1 MHEGVNPKDSLGS
14 KKISFTKFP
23 TAGLIQGTRAM
34 MDGARKYGAFNWRD
48 EPVQAHI
55 YVDAAIRHLLAWF
68 SGEENSAD
76 AGVHHLGHAMACCAI
91 IIDAQ
96 ENNCLADDRH
106 GADTVVE
113 MLDRYTVKD
122 APVPEIEE
130 DGGCPECDSFS
141 PLAEQALAILR
152 AEGFDTSG
160 MGGPPPRDARATEYS
175 DAGSL

>member
-1 MHEGVNPKDSLGS
+1 MPDGVNPKDILGE

-34 MDGARKYGAFNWRD
+34 MDGARKYGPYNWRD

-68 SGEENSAD
+68 SGEENSDD

-96 ENNCLADDRH
+96 ENNCLSDDRH
-106 GADTVVE
+106 GMDTVPE
-113 MLDRYTVKD
+113 MLKRYTVASEPAAKAVTGVTTVAMLRETLRD
-122 APVPEIEE
+122 RMVAAGIDSMPDEFEE
-130 DGGCPECDSFS
+130 QEKG
-141 PLAEQALAILR
+141 L
-152 AEGFDTSG
+152 
-160 MGGPPPRDARATEYS
+160 
-175 DAGSL
+175 